1 MPDDFTLEVKRFDT
15 TDPRLGRHVLH
26 DSRSRR
32 FAAPARDPATL
43 KSVRHEVHI
52 EILQQGNEG
61 ACTGNAGENNL
72 GSGRFWAGG
81 AVVLQGIDHHE
92 FARQLYGDA
101 TKLDPWPGEFN
112 PATGIEDTGSDGL
125 SVAKVLQQRGLI
137 SGYQH
142 AFSLASTLT
151 ALAEQVVMVGT
162 TWLNGMYEVTG
173 DGRMQ
178 LAGDPAGGHEYVL
191 DELDVEHQRVWM
203 RNSWGADWGLEGRA
217 WMSWDDLG
225 RLLADQGDCTIL
237 VPVTEPAPQPTPVPD
252 PQPDPE
258 QDDTNRKLAGAL
270 LKILDNHNCPRY
282 LKAPARAWLLT
293 TKE

>member
-1 MPDDFTLEVKRFDT
+1 MPDDFTLVVKRFDT

-52 EILQQGNEG
+52 EILNQGNEG
-61 ACTGNAGENNL
+61 SCTGNAGENNIA
-72 GSGRFWAGG
+72 SSVFWAGG
-81 AVVLQGIDHHE
+81 ALVLQGTDHHE

-142 AFSLASTLT
+142 AFSLAATLT
-151 ALAEQVVMVGT
+151 ALSQQVVMIGSV
-162 TWLNGMYEVTG
+162 WKSSMYYP
-173 DGRMQ
+173 DASGRITVS
-178 LAGDPAGGHEYVL
+178 GNVEGGHEFVL
-191 DELDVEHQRVWM
+191 DELDVEHELVGM
-203 RNSWGADWGLEGRA
+203 RNSWGIDWGVGGRA
-217 WMSWDDLG
+217 YLSFADLG
-225 RLLADQGDCTIL
+225 SLLAEDGDCTIL
-237 VPVTEPAPQPTPVPD
+237 VPVTQPAPQPTPAPD
-252 PQPDPE
+252 PKPE
-258 QDDTNRKLAGAL
+258 PEPNEIDRRLAGAL
-270 LKILDNHNCPRY
+270 LKILDNRNCPRY
-282 LKAPARAWLLT
+282 LTGPAQEWL
-293 TKE
+293 KGKD